1 MTADKRIILNIVATY
16 ARSLFSLVCGLF
28 TARWV
33 LMTLGEVDYGLY
45 GVGGGLVI
53 FVGILN
59 NLLASAVGRFYAYS
73 VGEAKKPGNEVVG
86 LEECRKWFNTAVLI
100 HTAVP
105 LALMIVGYPI
115 GEWAVRQYLTIPPD
129 RVTSCLW
136 VWRCVCFSCFVAMV
150 NVPYHAMYTAKQNI
164 AELTIYGFVSTA
176 LNVVVI
182 YYMVT
187 HPSDWL
193 VGYAIWMMLMSAVPS
208 IIIGIRAVIIY
219 PECRFVKTY
228 LIRWSYLKR
237 VLGFSLYQILNGI
250 SSICANQGLAIV
262 VNRNLGPASNAAM
275 TIANQVSAQT
285 QTLSSSFANAFW
297 PAVANAAGE
306 QKMDSMRMLAFRAC
320 KFGALALLIFC
331 IPLCLEIHEVMRL
344 WLKTP
349 PQMTA
354 ELSVCILIC
363 AVLEKLTYGHWMGI
377 FAVGDIAAYQIAVS
391 IPGFFAIVLGWLFVC
406 GGHGILG
413 VGYAL
418 LIVKQITIAMRLYY
432 ARKVAKMSIRYWLR
446 NVAVPVF
453 MVTAFS
459 AVLGY
464 LPHLFM
470 NSSITRIALTLGSVE
485 LVYLPLVWFWAFDS
499 KERDYIQSKIDGV
512 IKRIGFRLPWQ

>member
-45 GVGGGLVI
+45 GVVGGLVI

-73 VGEAKKPGNEVVG
+73 VGEAKKPGNDVSG

-100 HTAVP
+100 HTVVP
-105 LALMIVGYPI
+105 LALMMVGYPI

-129 RVTSCLW
+129 RVVSCLW

-164 AELTIYGFVSTA
+164 AELTIYGFASTT
-176 LNVVVI
+176 LNVVVL

-187 HPSDWL
+187 HPGDWL
-193 VGYAIWMMLMSAVPS
+193 VEYAVWMMLMSAVPS

-219 PECRFVKTY
+219 PECRFVKAY

-262 VNRNLGPASNAAM
+262 VNRNLGPASNAGM

-349 PQMTA
+349 PPMSA

-391 IPGFFAIVLGWLFVC
+391 IPGFLAIGIGLWFIS
-406 GGHGILG
+406 GGCGILG

-418 LIVKQITIAMRLYY
+418 IIVKQLTVVLRLYY
-432 ARKVAKMSIRYWLR
+432 ARKVAKMSIRYWLLK
-446 NVAVPVF
+446 VAFPVF
-453 MVTAFS
+453 WVTTIAALVGF
-459 AVLGY
+459 V
-464 LPHLFM
+464 PHLFLPA
-470 NSSITRIALTLGSVE
+470 SFGRVALTTGMAEVVILFISLKFVLNQE
-485 LVYLPLVWFWAFDS
+485 ERFYLRTKFIGMLH
-499 KERDYIQSKIDGV
+499 
-512 IKRIGFRLPWQ
+512 RIHVR

>member
-45 GVGGGLVI
+45 GVVGGLVL

-100 HTAVP
+100 HTVVP
-105 LALMIVGYPI
+105 LVLMMVGYPI
-115 GEWAVRQYLTIPPD
+115 GEWVVRQYLTIPPG
-129 RVTSCLW
+129 RVGSCLW

-150 NVPYHAMYTAKQNI
+150 NVPYQAMYTAKQNI
-164 AELTIYGFVSTA
+164 AELTIYGFASTT
-176 LNVVVI
+176 LNVVVL

-187 HPSDWL
+187 HPGDWL
-193 VGYAIWMMLMSAVPS
+193 VGYAVWMMLMSAVPS
-208 IIIGIRAVIIY
+208 IIIGIRAAVIY
-219 PECRFVKTY
+219 PECRFVKAY
-228 LIRWSYLKR
+228 LIRWPYLKR

-275 TIANQVSAQT
+275 TIANQVSAHT

-306 QKMDSMRMLAFRAC
+306 QKMDSMRVLAFRAC
-320 KFGALALLIFC
+320 KFGALALLVFC
-331 IPLCLEIHEVMRL
+331 IPLCLEIHEVMHL

-349 PQMTA
+349 PAMSA

-363 AVLEKLTYGHWMGI
+363 AVLEKMTYGHWMGI
-377 FAVGDIAAYQIAVS
+377 FAIGDIAAYQIAVS
-391 IPGFFAIVLGWLFVC
+391 VPGFLAIIIGCLFVS
-406 GGHGILG
+406 GGYGILG

-418 LIVKQITIAMRLYY
+418 LIVKQITIGMRLYY
-432 ARKVAKMSIRYWLR
+432 ARKVAKMSIRYWFLK
-446 NVAVPVF
+446 VALPVMLVIIICSLVGYVPRLFVQASVCRVVLTTG
-453 MVTAFS
+453 MVEFAF
-459 AVLGY
+459 
-464 LPHLFM
+464 F
-470 NSSITRIALTLGSVE
+470 
-485 LVYLPLVWFWAFDS
+485 PLVWMAVLNRE
-499 KERDYIQSKIDGV
+499 ERFYLQAKVAGIIR
-512 IKRIGFRLPWQ
+512 RIHAR